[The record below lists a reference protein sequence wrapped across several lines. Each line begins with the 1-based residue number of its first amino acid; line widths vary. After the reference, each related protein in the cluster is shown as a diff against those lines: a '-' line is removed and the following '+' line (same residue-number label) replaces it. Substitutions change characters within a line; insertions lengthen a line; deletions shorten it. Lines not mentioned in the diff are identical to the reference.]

1 MKFFKRS
8 QTSSKININPNDI
21 ETKKI
26 KSINEKF
33 EETIKKIA
41 NFLKQNDQNLNLPK
55 LKDKKKDA
63 PVFKKKDSK
72 KKIDFNNEIF
82 NLDVINYILNKT
94 KKAPDE
100 ILIIKVFLSSMNFL
114 SSLKGPFNND
124 KLLYSLSNYLK
135 MEKKVK
141 TL

>member
-41 NFLKQNDQNLNLPK
+41 NFLKQNDQNL
-55 LKDKKKDA
+55 
-63 PVFKKKDSK
+63 
-72 KKIDFNNEIF
+72 
-82 NLDVINYILNKT
+82 
-94 KKAPDE
+94 
-100 ILIIKVFLSSMNFL
+100 LSQ
-114 SSLKGPFNND
+114 
-124 KLLYSLSNYLK
+124 
-135 MEKKVK
+135 
-141 TL
+141 

>member
-8 QTSSKININPNDI
+8 QTSSKNNINPNDI

-55 LKDKKKDA
+55 LKDKKKDDN
-63 PVFKKKDSK
+63 VFKKKDSK